1 MIKKPSIFGF
11 TIIFSFI
18 IFFELSCLPPLSES
32 APTLP
37 EQIPIQEAKAEL
49 IFSSTKNMRTIGLL
63 PFSNAIEY
71 DDSNTHAL
79 YVNLIDKFRSKH
91 PEYSIIS
98 PQEINSKIVSNRLSD
113 EFNIFLGDYINTG
126 VAGRHFIKTLKKIL
140 NLDAILLGKI
150 QAMGPYSYKQRHYGS
165 ISKRVWY
172 TTEYVNTLG
181 ISLSCYRV
189 KDGRKMWEGKHILRE
204 KAGLPE
210 LSTKLATI
218 FATYFGRSSKR

>member
-1 MIKKPSIFGF
+1 MIKKSSIFGF

-18 IFFELSCLPPLSES
+18 VFFELSCFIPTPES

-37 EQIPIQEAKAEL
+37 EQIPIQKAKVEL

-71 DDSNTHAL
+71 DDSNTHTL
-79 YVNLIDKFRSKH
+79 YANLIDKFRSKH

-113 EFNIFLGDYINTG
+113 KFNIFLGDYINTG
-126 VAGRHFIKTLKKIL
+126 VVGKRFIRTLKKIL

-150 QAMGPYSYKQRHYGS
+150 KYMGSYSYKQRHYGY
-165 ISKRVWY
+165 ISKRVSY
-172 TTEYVNTLG
+172 TTEYVNKLG
-181 ISLSCYRV
+181 ICLACYRG
-189 KDGRKMWEGKHILRE
+189 KDGRKMWEGEHILRE

-210 LSTKLATI
+210 LSAKLATI
-218 FATYFGRSSKR
+218 FATYFGRSSNR